1 MFDWFL
7 LGLLLINKLGVWDSI
22 DFSCGHVMG
31 CNGLG
36 IPGSASH
43 WQMSLGTMALVVDSS
58 FSDGVS
64 QLLLNIDRIQPCWP
78 LI

>member
-1 MFDWFL
+1 M
-7 LGLLLINKLGVWDSI
+7 WDSI
-22 DFSCGHVMG
+22 DFSCGHVMD

-58 FSDGVS
+58 FSDGLS
-64 QLLLNIDRIQPCWP
+64 QLVLNFDGFNLVDHSLTEVIHYTGTTF
-78 LI
+78 L